1 MASIAMD
8 CQEMIY
14 GTRILVYTILGNLV
28 RSPVTSP
35 ASYLELFIQLNIS
48 CKPISTL
55 AEKLKLKSKQMIS
68 GTRKP
73 CKQSIFCK
81 QETSISQLTINPS
94 TSGTPTQLSA
104 TVWPYISVTQ
114 TIKPTASSI

>member
-1 MASIAMD
+1 
-8 CQEMIY
+8 MIY
-14 GTRILVYTILGNLV
+14 GTQILVYTFFGNLV
-28 RSPVTSP
+28 GSPVTSP

-48 CKPISTL
+48 SKPMSTL
-55 AEKLKLKSKQMIS
+55 AERLKLKSKQMIS
-68 GTRKP
+68 DTQKP

-81 QETSISQLTINPS
+81 QETSIFQSTLNPS

-114 TIKPTASSI
+114 TIKPIASSI